1 MTKLETITAED
12 LQNRTYEPTHF
23 LVDELI
29 PEGLH
34 ILAGAPK
41 IGKSW
46 LALWLCLCV
55 SQGQP
60 LWNFATTQGE
70 ALYLSLEDSFQR
82 IQTRLFDLTE
92 DAPPTL
98 HFAIMADTLKHGLE
112 QQIEQ
117 FLTEHPD
124 TKLVV
129 IDTLQRVR
137 GTGSDSNL
145 YANDY
150 QAIGLLKKLADK
162 RHIAII
168 LIHHLRKLHDDD
180 PMNMISGSTG
190 LSGAADSTFVLQK
203 HSRLANIASLH
214 CTGRDIPDRT
224 LKLEFGEEDH
234 IWKLLED
241 SKPCGGASK
250 ISTLQ
255 IENLLSEL
263 LQKEPEIS
271 APAKALLEKIDPA
284 GIESWTPNS
293 FSHQIR
299 KSVDT
304 LRKNGIFA
312 SFRKSN
318 GERLICLKRVDGADL
333 PTVEKKS
340 TLSTLRVCRAPAPR
354 REARVAAVCGFLP
367 RQRVC
372 VRRGRKAHVASTC
385 GQRGKTQVRN
395 PEKPRRGGKNPP
407 VREEPAS
414 HLASRRRTGS
424 LPNASNRAEAHTHF
438 MRTEENM
445 RKNKQ
450 FSIRISAQDLETI
463 RQKAVQAHMSQSDYV
478 TACCLGKRIVI
489 LDGLR
494 EVLRQQ
500 KAIGNNLNQLTVLAN
515 MGKVQFANLD
525 SAAQEFSKINTAL
538 RELQEGGAGRS
549 QSSIS

>member
-12 LQNRTYEPTHF
+12 LQNRTYDPTPF

-55 SQGQP
+55 AQGQA

-70 ALYLSLEDSFQR
+70 VLYLSLEDSFQR
-82 IQTRLFDLTE
+82 IQTRLIDLTE

-98 HFAIMADTLKHGLE
+98 HFAIMADTLKRGLE

-137 GTGSDSNL
+137 STGNDNNL

-150 QAIGLLKKLADK
+150 QDIGLLKRLADK
-162 RHIAII
+162 QHIAIL

-190 LSGAADSTFVLQK
+190 LSGAADSAFVLQK
-203 HSRLANIASLH
+203 NARSANAASLH

-224 LKLEFGEEDH
+224 LKLELDEDDH
-234 IWKLLED
+234 VWKLLAD
-241 SKPCGGASK
+241 SKTCSTTSK
-250 ISTLQ
+250 ISMLQ
-255 IENLLSEL
+255 IEILLSEL
-263 LQKEPEIS
+263 LQKEAEIS

-284 GIESWTPNS
+284 GSEDWTPNS

-304 LRKNGIFA
+304 LRQNGILV

-333 PTVEKKS
+333 PAVGKIDPIDPVGEQ
-340 TLSTLRVCRAPAPR
+340 RACAAP
-354 REARVAAVCGFLP
+354 
-367 RQRVC
+367 
-372 VRRGRKAHVASTC
+372 
-385 GQRGKTQVRN
+385 
-395 PEKPRRGGKNPP
+395 
-407 VREEPAS
+407 
-414 HLASRRRTGS
+414 
-424 LPNASNRAEAHTHF
+424 
-438 MRTEENM
+438 
-445 RKNKQ
+445 
-450 FSIRISAQDLETI
+450 
-463 RQKAVQAHMSQSDYV
+463 
-478 TACCLGKRIVI
+478 
-489 LDGLR
+489 
-494 EVLRQQ
+494 
-500 KAIGNNLNQLTVLAN
+500 
-515 MGKVQFANLD
+515 
-525 SAAQEFSKINTAL
+525 
-538 RELQEGGAGRS
+538 
-549 QSSIS
+549 

>member
-1 MTKLETITAED
+1 MAKLETINAED
-12 LQNRTYEPTHF
+12 LQNRTYEPTPF

-82 IQTRLFDLTE
+82 IQTRLFGLTE

-117 FLTEHPD
+117 FLTDHPA

-137 GTGSDSNL
+137 STGGDSNL

-150 QAIGLLKKLADK
+150 QDVGLLKQLAD
-162 RHIAII
+162 RHHIAIL

-190 LSGAADSTFVLQK
+190 LSGAADSAFVLQK
-203 HSRLANIASLH
+203 NARSANAASLH

-241 SKPCGGASK
+241 SKTCSSASK
-250 ISTLQ
+250 ISSLQ
-255 IENLLSEL
+255 LVQLFSALLSAD
-263 LQKEPEIS
+263 PTYSGTPS
-271 APAKALLEKIDPA
+271 ALSAKIDPDGSL
-284 GIESWTPNS
+284 GITPKKVTRLALES
-293 FSHQIR
+293 
-299 KSVDT
+299 VAA
-304 LRKNGIFA
+304 LRENGILVKTYR
-312 SFRKSN
+312 SSGK
-318 GERLICLKRVDGADL
+318 RLISLRSAESADL
-333 PTVEKKS
+333 PTV
-340 TLSTLRVCRAPAPR
+340 
-354 REARVAAVCGFLP
+354 
-367 RQRVC
+367 
-372 VRRGRKAHVASTC
+372 
-385 GQRGKTQVRN
+385 GKID
-395 PEKPRRGGKNPP
+395 PID
-407 VREEPAS
+407 PAS
-414 HLASRRRTGS
+414 RS
-424 LPNASNRAEAHTHF
+424 
-438 MRTEENM
+438 
-445 RKNKQ
+445 
-450 FSIRISAQDLETI
+450 SA
-463 RQKAVQAHMSQSDYV
+463 
-478 TACCLGKRIVI
+478 C
-489 LDGLR
+489 
-494 EVLRQQ
+494 
-500 KAIGNNLNQLTVLAN
+500 
-515 MGKVQFANLD
+515 
-525 SAAQEFSKINTAL
+525 AAP
-538 RELQEGGAGRS
+538 
-549 QSSIS
+549 

>member
-1 MTKLETITAED
+1 MTKLETINAED

-55 SQGQP
+55 AQGQP

-70 ALYLSLEDSFQR
+70 VLYLGLEDSFQR

-98 HFAIMADTLKHGLE
+98 HFAIMADMLKHGLE

-117 FLTEHPD
+117 FLTEHPT

-150 QAIGLLKKLADK
+150 QDIGLLKQLADK
-162 RHIAII
+162 KHIAIL

-203 HSRLANIASLH
+203 NSRLANIASLH
-214 CTGRDIPDRT
+214 CTGRDILDRT

-234 IWKLLED
+234 VWKLLED
-241 SKPCGGASK
+241 RKTCSGASR

-255 IENLLSEL
+255 LTKLLSEL
-263 LQKEPEIS
+263 LRADPEYLGSPS
-271 APAKALLEKIDPA
+271 ALSAKIDPDGTLGITPKKITRLVRESVAALRENGILAATYRSNGKRWVSLKRAESADFLPVKKIGTIDPA
-284 GIESWTPNS
+284 GVSGT
-293 FSHQIR
+293 R
-299 KSVDT
+299 
-304 LRKNGIFA
+304 
-312 SFRKSN
+312 
-318 GERLICLKRVDGADL
+318 
-333 PTVEKKS
+333 
-340 TLSTLRVCRAPAPR
+340 
-354 REARVAAVCGFLP
+354 
-367 RQRVC
+367 
-372 VRRGRKAHVASTC
+372 
-385 GQRGKTQVRN
+385 
-395 PEKPRRGGKNPP
+395 
-407 VREEPAS
+407 
-414 HLASRRRTGS
+414 
-424 LPNASNRAEAHTHF
+424 
-438 MRTEENM
+438 
-445 RKNKQ
+445 
-450 FSIRISAQDLETI
+450 SA
-463 RQKAVQAHMSQSDYV
+463 M
-478 TACCLGKRIVI
+478 
-489 LDGLR
+489 
-494 EVLRQQ
+494 
-500 KAIGNNLNQLTVLAN
+500 
-515 MGKVQFANLD
+515 
-525 SAAQEFSKINTAL
+525 
-538 RELQEGGAGRS
+538 
-549 QSSIS
+549 

>member
-1 MTKLETITAED
+1 MAKLETINAED
-12 LQNRTYEPTHF
+12 LQNRTYEPTPF

-60 LWNFATTQGE
+60 LWNFAVTQGE
-70 ALYLSLEDSFQR
+70 VLYLSLEDSYRR
-82 IQTRLFDLTE
+82 IQSRLFDLTE

-98 HFAIMADTLKHGLE
+98 HFAILADTLKHGLE

-117 FLTEHPD
+117 FLFGHPA

-137 GTGSDSNL
+137 SAGCDSNL

-150 QAIGLLKKLADK
+150 QDIGLLKKLADK
-162 RHIAII
+162 RHIAIL

-190 LSGAADSTFVLQK
+190 LSGAADSAFVLQK
-203 HSRLANIASLH
+203 NARSANAASLH

-224 LKLEFGEEDH
+224 LKLELGEDDH
-234 IWKLLED
+234 VWKLLAD
-241 SKPCGGASK
+241 SKTCSSASK

-271 APAKALLEKIDPA
+271 APAKVLLEKIAPV
-284 GIESWTPNS
+284 GNEGWTPNS

-299 KSVDT
+299 KSVDA
-304 LRKNGIFA
+304 LRQNGILV

-333 PTVEKKS
+333 PTVEKI
-340 TLSTLRVCRAPAPR
+340 VPIDPAGAPSACTAP
-354 REARVAAVCGFLP
+354 
-367 RQRVC
+367 
-372 VRRGRKAHVASTC
+372 
-385 GQRGKTQVRN
+385 
-395 PEKPRRGGKNPP
+395 
-407 VREEPAS
+407 
-414 HLASRRRTGS
+414 
-424 LPNASNRAEAHTHF
+424 
-438 MRTEENM
+438 
-445 RKNKQ
+445 
-450 FSIRISAQDLETI
+450 
-463 RQKAVQAHMSQSDYV
+463 
-478 TACCLGKRIVI
+478 
-489 LDGLR
+489 
-494 EVLRQQ
+494 
-500 KAIGNNLNQLTVLAN
+500 
-515 MGKVQFANLD
+515 
-525 SAAQEFSKINTAL
+525 
-538 RELQEGGAGRS
+538 
-549 QSSIS
+549 

>member
-1 MTKLETITAED
+1 MKKLETMTAEQ
-12 LQNRTYEPTHF
+12 LQSAPYSPEPF
-23 LVDELI
+23 LVEELL

-60 LWNFATTQGE
+60 LWNFAVTQGE
-70 ALYLSLEDSFQR
+70 VLYLSLEDSFQR

-117 FLTEHPD
+117 FLMEHP
-124 TKLVV
+124 TAKLVV

-150 QAIGLLKKLADK
+150 QDIGILKQLADR
-162 RHIAII
+162 RHIAIL

-241 SKPCGGASK
+241 SKTCSGASR

-255 IENLLSEL
+255 LLHLFSEL
-263 LQKEPEIS
+263 LRADPTYLGSPS
-271 APAKALLEKIDPA
+271 ALSAKIDPDGSL
-284 GIESWTPNS
+284 GITP
-293 FSHQIR
+293 
-299 KSVDT
+299 KKVT
-304 LRKNGIFA
+304 
-312 SFRKSN
+312 
-318 GERLICLKRVDGADL
+318 RL
-333 PTVEKKS
+333 
-340 TLSTLRVCRAPAPR
+340 
-354 REARVAAVCGFLP
+354 
-367 RQRVC
+367 
-372 VRRGRKAHVASTC
+372 
-385 GQRGKTQVRN
+385 
-395 PEKPRRGGKNPP
+395 
-407 VREEPAS
+407 VRESVA
-414 HLASRRRTGS
+414 
-424 LPNASNRAEAHTHF
+424 
-438 MRTEENM
+438 
-445 RKNKQ
+445 
-450 FSIRISAQDLETI
+450 
-463 RQKAVQAHMSQSDYV
+463 
-478 TACCLGKRIVI
+478 
-489 LDGLR
+489 
-494 EVLRQQ
+494 
-500 KAIGNNLNQLTVLAN
+500 
-515 MGKVQFANLD
+515 
-525 SAAQEFSKINTAL
+525 AL
-538 RELQEGGAGRS
+538 REKGILADTYRS
-549 QSSIS
+549 NGKRWISLKRADRADFLPVKTIGTIDPVGVPSACTAP

>member
-1 MTKLETITAED
+1 MNKLHTITAED
-12 LQNRTYEPTHF
+12 LQNRTYDPTPF

-70 ALYLSLEDSFQR
+70 VLYLSLEDSFQR

-92 DAPPTL
+92 DAPSTL

-137 GTGSDSNL
+137 STGNDSNL

-150 QAIGLLKKLADK
+150 QDIGLLKQLADK
-162 RHIAII
+162 RHIAIL

-203 HSRLANIASLH
+203 NSRLANIASLH

-241 SKPCGGASK
+241 SKTCSGASR

-255 IENLLSEL
+255 LVHLFS
-263 LQKEPEIS
+263 
-271 APAKALLEKIDPA
+271 ALLRTDSTYLGSPSALSAKIDPDGKL
-284 GIESWTPNS
+284 GITPKKVTRLALES
-293 FSHQIR
+293 
-299 KSVDT
+299 VET
-304 LRKNGIFA
+304 LRENGIFVKTY
-312 SFRKSN
+312 RSN
-318 GERLICLKRVDGADL
+318 GKRLISLRSAESADL
-333 PTVEKKS
+333 PTVEKIDPID
-340 TLSTLRVCRAPAPR
+340 PAGVSN
-354 REARVAAVCGFLP
+354 AR
-367 RQRVC
+367 
-372 VRRGRKAHVASTC
+372 
-385 GQRGKTQVRN
+385 
-395 PEKPRRGGKNPP
+395 
-407 VREEPAS
+407 
-414 HLASRRRTGS
+414 
-424 LPNASNRAEAHTHF
+424 
-438 MRTEENM
+438 
-445 RKNKQ
+445 
-450 FSIRISAQDLETI
+450 SAT
-463 RQKAVQAHMSQSDYV
+463 
-478 TACCLGKRIVI
+478 
-489 LDGLR
+489 
-494 EVLRQQ
+494 
-500 KAIGNNLNQLTVLAN
+500 
-515 MGKVQFANLD
+515 
-525 SAAQEFSKINTAL
+525 
-538 RELQEGGAGRS
+538 
-549 QSSIS
+549 

>member
-12 LQNRTYEPTHF
+12 LQNRTYEPTPF

-46 LALWLCLCV
+46 LALWLCLCI

-60 LWNFATTQGE
+60 LWNFAVTQGE
-70 ALYLSLEDSFQR
+70 VLYLSLEDSFQR

-117 FLTEHPD
+117 FLMEHPT

-150 QAIGLLKKLADK
+150 QDIGLLKRLADR
-162 RHIAII
+162 RHIAIL

-203 HSRLANIASLH
+203 NSRLANVASLH

-234 IWKLLED
+234 VWKLLED
-241 SKPCGGASK
+241 SKSCSGASK

-255 IENLLSEL
+255 LVHLFSEL
-263 LQKEPEIS
+263 LRADPAYTGTPSALSAKIDSDGRLGITPKKVTRLVLESIAALRENGILVKIYRSNGKRLIS
-271 APAKALLEKIDPA
+271 LRSAESADLPAVGKIDPIDPVGVPSA
-284 GIESWTPNS
+284 CT
-293 FSHQIR
+293 
-299 KSVDT
+299 
-304 LRKNGIFA
+304 
-312 SFRKSN
+312 
-318 GERLICLKRVDGADL
+318 
-333 PTVEKKS
+333 
-340 TLSTLRVCRAPAPR
+340 AP
-354 REARVAAVCGFLP
+354 
-367 RQRVC
+367 
-372 VRRGRKAHVASTC
+372 
-385 GQRGKTQVRN
+385 
-395 PEKPRRGGKNPP
+395 
-407 VREEPAS
+407 
-414 HLASRRRTGS
+414 
-424 LPNASNRAEAHTHF
+424 
-438 MRTEENM
+438 
-445 RKNKQ
+445 
-450 FSIRISAQDLETI
+450 
-463 RQKAVQAHMSQSDYV
+463 
-478 TACCLGKRIVI
+478 
-489 LDGLR
+489 
-494 EVLRQQ
+494 
-500 KAIGNNLNQLTVLAN
+500 
-515 MGKVQFANLD
+515 
-525 SAAQEFSKINTAL
+525 
-538 RELQEGGAGRS
+538 
-549 QSSIS
+549 